1 MIIDANKYDT
11 VLDFIIKLNQRH
23 AIKTNG
29 TYVYSMSLLLSDSRV
44 MMSYLPSTL
53 AAATMIHVI
62 KEIEPFNAT
71 EYIEQLLGLLKIS
84 EVCAF
89 NLTVFS
95 STLSIIVE
103 FSKSDAG
110 LMDISEMTKFGVL
123 VMI

>member
-23 AIKTNG
+23 VIKTNG

-89 NLTVFS
+89 NTVFF
-95 STLSIIVE
+95 LYIVNYC
-103 FSKSDAG
+103 
-110 LMDISEMTKFGVL
+110 
-123 VMI
+123 